1 VSGPQETPSDKPEGR
16 PEEGVGSPV
25 PGTAGEGA
33 PASGLSAADGGPNEV
48 GTRVP
53 GAEEGKNKAD
63 EPEWVAKSKV
73 PKDEYEGQGRFARGL
88 LPRLMALVWPHKLL
102 LFSAL
107 LLFPLVAL
115 AQLVQPQ
122 VLRHALDGPV
132 KAGDAPGLLPYALGF
147 LGLIAAHAILQ
158 LVQSLVMQLLGQRAM
173 RDIRTRLFRRVVTL
187 APSYF
192 DRTPQG
198 KIMTRLTGD
207 VAALNEFISSG
218 LVSVIADTVLLIGI
232 VITLLVMDWRLAL
245 ISFSL
250 VPFLV
255 GGLAWLRGH
264 LRQLYRAI
272 RNRST
277 ALNAY
282 LNETLVGVVIVQAFL
297 REDRNRE
304 EYGER
309 NLGLFHEQLKGVRF
323 ASVLSAGVRAAKVFT
338 IALLLFAALNYVG
351 LGIDGLTVGVVVAF
365 VDYLDRFY
373 GPIDQLSGRY
383 TILQTALASAEKVFT
398 LLDEDEELLDPKNP
412 RAIKPLEDAFEL
424 KGVKFRY
431 STGEQ
436 VLHGIDFHVPKGQTV
451 AIVGATGAGKS
462 TIVKLLSRFYDPS
475 GGEVRWDGRD
485 IREFTK
491 ADLRRRI
498 AYVPQETFLF
508 SDTFEQNIVLD
519 PAQVSSEAARSAAE
533 SVRADEVAKDL
544 PNGYAQLLGERGH
557 DLSAGERQLV
567 SFARAL
573 ATDPDLLIL
582 DEATANID
590 GETEERIQSA
600 LETLLADRTAVV
612 IAHRLST
619 IKKADRIVVLH
630 KGRVAEEGTH
640 EELLAQEGVY
650 WKLYRLQSEEAT

>member
-1 VSGPQETPSDKPEGR
+1 MSASDETGAKTPQGEGS
-16 PEEGVGSPV
+16 EGEAPKGENPASEVGSKLPA
-25 PGTAGEGA
+25 GTAKA
-33 PASGLSAADGGPNEV
+33 
-48 GTRVP
+48 R
-53 GAEEGKNKAD
+53 AD
-63 EPEWVAKSKV
+63 EPEWVAKSKG
-73 PKDEYEGQGRFARGL
+73 PKDEYEGRGRFARGL

-102 LFSAL
+102 LFAAL
-107 LLFPLVAL
+107 LLFPLVAG

-122 VLRHALDGPV
+122 VLRVALDGPV
-132 KAGDAPGLLPYALGF
+132 REGDAKGLLPYALVF
-147 LGLIAAHAILQ
+147 LGLIAAHAALQ
-158 LVQSLVMQLLGQRAM
+158 LIQSLVMQLLGQRAM

-218 LVSVIADTVLLIGI
+218 LVSVVADTVLLIGI

-250 VPFLV
+250 VPFLI
-255 GGLAWLRGH
+255 GALAWLRGH

-282 LNETLVGVVIVQAFL
+282 LNESLVGMVIVQAFL

-304 EYGER
+304 DYRER
-309 NLGLFHEQLKGVRF
+309 NYGLFEEQLKGVQF
-323 ASVLSAGVRAAKVFT
+323 SSALSAGVRGAKVLT
-338 IALLLFAALNYVG
+338 IAILLWAALNHLSIGV
-351 LGIDGLTVGVVVAF
+351 DGLTVGVVVAF

-398 LLDEDEELLDPKNP
+398 LLDEDEELLDPEVP
-412 RAIKPLEDAFEL
+412 VAIEPLKDAFEL
-424 KGVKFRY
+424 KGVEFRY

-436 VLHGIDFHVPKGQTV
+436 VLHGIDFSVPKGQTV
-451 AIVGATGAGKS
+451 ALVGATGAGKS

-475 GGEVRWDGRD
+475 GGAVLWDGRD
-485 IREFTK
+485 IREFSKTG
-491 ADLRRRI
+491 LRKRI

-508 SDTFEQNIVLD
+508 SETFEQNIILD
-519 PAQVSSEAARSAAE
+519 PAQVTSERARESAV

-590 GETEERIQSA
+590 GETEERIQAA
-600 LETLLADRTAVV
+600 LETLLEDRTAVV

-650 WKLYRLQSEEAT
+650 WKLYRLQSEEAS

>member
-1 VSGPQETPSDKPEGR
+1 MSASSDK
-16 PEEGVGSPV
+16 
-25 PGTAGEGA
+25 TQDA
-33 PASGLSAADGGPNEV
+33 
-48 GTRVP
+48 TT
-53 GAEEGKNKAD
+53 
-63 EPEWVAKSKV
+63 
-73 PKDEYEGQGRFARGL
+73 PKDEYEGRGRFAQGL

-102 LFSAL
+102 LFAAL
-107 LLFPLVAL
+107 LLFPLVAAAQL
-115 AQLVQPQ
+115 AQPQ
-122 VLRHALDGPV
+122 ILRLALDGPV
-132 KAGDAPGLLPYALGF
+132 RDGDGPALLPFALAF
-147 LGLIAAHAILQ
+147 LGLIAAHATLQ

-218 LVSVIADTVLLIGI
+218 LVSVVADTVLLLGI
-232 VITLLVMDWRLAL
+232 VVTLLWMDWRLAL
-245 ISFSL
+245 ISFAL
-250 VPFLV
+250 VPLLI
-255 GGLAWLRGH
+255 GGLAWLRGR

-282 LNETLVGVVIVQAFL
+282 LNESVIGMVIVQAFL

-309 NLGLFHEQLKGVRF
+309 NEGLFVEQLKGVRY
-323 ASVLSAGVRAAKVFT
+323 ASALSAGVRAAKILT
-338 IALLLFAALNYVG
+338 IALLLWAAINHTS
-351 LGIDGLTVGVVVAF
+351 LGVETLSLGMVVAF

-398 LLDEDEELLDPKNP
+398 LLDESEELADPEDP
-412 RAIKPLEDAFEL
+412 AEIAPLKSAFEL
-424 KGVKFRY
+424 KGVEFRY

-436 VLHGIDFHVPKGQTV
+436 VLHGIDFSVPQGQTV

-475 GGEVRWDGRD
+475 AGAVLWDGRD
-485 IREFTK
+485 IREFKK
-491 ADLRRRI
+491 ADLRKRI

-508 SDTFEQNIVLD
+508 SETLEENIVLD
-519 PAQVSSEAARSAAE
+519 PNQVTPERARQAAE
-533 SVRADEVAKDL
+533 SVRADEVAADL
-544 PNGYAQLLGERGH
+544 PGGYDQLLGERGH

-573 ATDPDLLIL
+573 AKDPDLLIL

-590 GETEERIQSA
+590 GETEERIQAA

-650 WKLYRLQSEEAT
+650 WKLYRLQSEEAV